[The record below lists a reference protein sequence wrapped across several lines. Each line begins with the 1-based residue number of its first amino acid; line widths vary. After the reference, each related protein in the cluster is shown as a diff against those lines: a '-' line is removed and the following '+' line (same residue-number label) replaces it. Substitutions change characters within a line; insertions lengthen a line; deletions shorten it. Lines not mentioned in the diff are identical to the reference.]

1 MPAVILFRC
10 PGCNAR
16 IKAPAQ
22 LVGQW
27 RNCPG
32 CQARFQ
38 VRPRPPQDSAPVL
51 VPEHPVREAAP
62 GDAASL
68 RAR

>member
-1 MPAVILFRC
+1 MPASILFRC

-16 IKAPAQ
+16 IKAPVQ

-32 CQARFQ
+32 CNTRFQ
-38 VRPRPPQDSAPVL
+38 VRPRPPQDVGPLLTVERPPGMTGPAGTF
-51 VPEHPVREAAP
+51 AA
-62 GDAASL
+62 GQ
-68 RAR
+68 